1 MHAGLLPVLTSN
13 MHLQLAL
20 PVHFMV
26 MVRSLT
32 VANDDASYDH
42 NVALTPPF
50 TFLLEL
56 ETKVKRRFAKV
67 SLVFYFCPSLM
78 IIASASQF
86 HIYLPWG

>member
-1 MHAGLLPVLTSN
+1 MRGLLPVLTSN

-32 VANDDASYDH
+32 VANDASYDH

-50 TFLLEL
+50 TFLLEN
-56 ETKVKRRFAKV
+56 KGSRRLA
-67 SLVFYFCPSLM
+67 
-78 IIASASQF
+78 
-86 HIYLPWG
+86 